1 MNDKKNINMNNNND
15 FKKFALSEGI
25 SSNNLNYYEKII
37 EGNLTPYILEERE
50 MRVTQMDV
58 FSRLLRDRI
67 IWLSGVVNQHM
78 CDIVQAQLM
87 FLDNLNNNDI
97 TLHINSPGGS
107 VLHGLGVVDVMRYIK
122 SDVATI
128 NTGMAAS
135 MGSILLSSGTKG
147 KRSSLNFSKV
157 MIHQVS
163 SGAQGHV
170 QDNRISQMESE
181 KYNYILFKMLAE
193 NSGRSFDEVLESAR
207 RDKWLNSQEALDFGF
222 IDEIIVSDK
231 TSSIT
236 TLMDGFEDYYQKE
249 ILHMPEL
256 SSKTTPSVTTKVT
269 PTKRTPKK

>member
-1 MNDKKNINMNNNND
+1 MNYEKD
-15 FKKFALSEGI
+15 FKKYALSEGI
-25 SSNNLNYYEKII
+25 SSLNLHYYQQQI
-37 EGNLTPYILEERE
+37 EGSMTPYILEERE
-50 MRVTQMDV
+50 MRVTQMDI
-58 FSRLLRDRI
+58 FSRLMRDRI
-67 IWLSGVVNQHM
+67 LWVAGVVNDNM
-78 CDIVQAQLM
+78 STVVQAQLM
-87 FLDNLNNNDI
+87 YLDSVEQRDI
-97 TLHINSPGGS
+97 TMHIDSPGGS
-107 VLHGLGVVDVMRYIK
+107 VKSGLSMVDVMRYIK

-193 NSGRSFDEVLESAR
+193 NSGKSFDEVLESAR

-222 IDEIIVSDK
+222 IDEIIISDK
-231 TSSIT
+231 SSSIT
-236 TLMDGFEDYYQKE
+236 TLMDGFDEYYQRE
-249 ILHMPEL
+249 ILQVP
-256 SSKTTPSVTTKVT
+256 TTGSA
-269 PTKRTPKK
+269 TKRSTKK

>member
-1 MNDKKNINMNNNND
+1 MDYGKD
-15 FKKFALSEGI
+15 FKNYALSEGL
-25 SSNNLNYYEKII
+25 SSMNLHYYQQQI
-37 EGNLTPYILEERE
+37 EGSMTPYILEERE
-50 MRVTQMDV
+50 MRMTQMDI
-58 FSRLLRDRI
+58 FSRLMKDRI
-67 IWLSGVVNQHM
+67 LWVAGVVNQNM
-78 CDIVQAQLM
+78 STVVQAQLM
-87 FLDNLNNNDI
+87 YLDSVEKRDI
-97 TLHINSPGGS
+97 RMHIDSPGGS
-107 VLHGLGVVDVMRYIK
+107 VLAGLSMVDVMRYIN
-122 SDVATI
+122 SDIETI

-193 NSGRSFDEVLESAR
+193 NSGKSFDEVLESAR

-222 IDEIIVSDK
+222 IDEIILTDK

-236 TLMDGFEDYYQKE
+236 TLMDGFDDYYTKE
-249 ILHMPEL
+249 IL
-256 SSKTTPSVTTKVT
+256 
-269 PTKRTPKK
+269 KK

>member
-1 MNDKKNINMNNNND
+1 MDFSKD
-15 FKKFALSEGI
+15 FKKYAVSEGLT
-25 SSNNLNYYEKII
+25 SMNLHYFEK
-37 EGNLTPYILEERE
+37 NLVENSMTPYILEERE
-50 MRVTQMDV
+50 MRVTQMDI
-58 FSRLLRDRI
+58 FSRLMRDRI
-67 IWLSGVVNQHM
+67 LWVGGVVNDNM
-78 CDIVQAQLM
+78 STIVQAQLM
-87 FLDNLNNNDI
+87 YLDSVEKKDI
-97 TLHINSPGGS
+97 TMHVDSPGGS
-107 VLHGLGVVDVMRYIK
+107 VKSGLSMVDVMRYIK

-170 QDNRISQMESE
+170 ADNRISQMESE

-193 NSGRSFDEVLESAR
+193 NSGRDFQYVLDAAR

-222 IDEIIVSDK
+222 IDEVILTDK

-236 TLMDGFEDYYQKE
+236 SLLEGFDEYYNKE
-249 ILHMPEL
+249 VFG
-256 SSKTTPSVTTKVT
+256 K
-269 PTKRTPKK
+269 